1 MLRIRSLWETR
12 EEIREREGT
21 REQDQELCSRII
33 LLEIHNIRPIRYT
46 TY

>member
-21 REQDQELCSRII
+21 REQDPGLRYRII
-33 LLEIHNIRPIRYT
+33 LLEIHNIRSIRYT